1 MGRFVLLDPKAEPR
15 IQRYEIAPRE
25 SDLSGKT
32 VCLLNNS
39 KSNADIF
46 LSRVEERLRERFPS
60 TTFVHWA
67 KSYSSIPADFIEEMA
82 TRCQA
87 VVNAYGD

>member
-1 MGRFVLLDPKAEPR
+1 MERFVLLDPKAEPR
-15 IQRYEIAPRE
+15 IQNYEIARRE

-32 VCLLNNS
+32 LCLLNNS

-60 TTFVHWA
+60 ITFIHWT
-67 KSYSSIPADFIEEMA
+67 KPHSSIPADFIEEMV